1 MKWLGLASPSNSSC
15 FAPWHQPPIRIT
27 PPQVIAGYRHLG
39 QSTRAHVPNLEVP
52 VIDALLNLLS
62 RCPHRRLTCPVAP
75 ITNVGQQHSQ
85 GYVVCL
91 DCGKLFE
98 YDMEGM
104 RIGKLIDDSHDVCVV
119 PKNMTLP
126 LARKVKYAALA
137 VVPVALVIGTV
148 VKAKKV
154 GLKKDVRTGDAPVAP
169 ATGGPGVP
177 E

>member
-1 MKWLGLASPSNSSC
+1 M
-15 FAPWHQPPIRIT
+15 
-27 PPQVIAGYRHLG
+27 
-39 QSTRAHVPNLEVP
+39 
-52 VIDALLNLLS
+52 IDTLLNLLF
-62 RCPHRRLTCPVAP
+62 RCPHRRLTRPVAP

-104 RIGKLIDDSHDVCVV
+104 RIGKLIDDSHDVYVV

-126 LARKVKYAALA
+126 LATKVKYAVLA

-148 VKAKKV
+148 LKAKKAV
-154 GLKKDVRTGDAPVAP
+154 PKKDVRTGDQPVAP
-169 ATGGPGVP
+169 DNGGSGVP